1 MKKKMGRKN
10 KALYMMNPSAEEIEM
25 MGMQND
31 EGFYKEQKI

>member
-1 MKKKMGRKN
+1 MGRKN
-10 KALYMMNPSAEEIEM
+10 RAIYGINPSAEFEM